1 MVLTT
6 NIFYL
11 HIKDQQLVVTQKK
24 IMLEGVSR
32 ALTVKESQSFL
43 PTLKLGGGGF
53 LFLKFG

>member
-11 HIKDQQLVVTQKK
+11 HIKDQQLVTQKK

-32 ALTVKESQSFL
+32 ALTVKESHSFL
-43 PTLKLGGGGF
+43 PTLKLGGVGSCF
-53 LFLKFG
+53 

>member
-32 ALTVKESQSFL
+32 TLTVEESHSFL
-43 PTLKLGGGGF
+43 PTLKLGGVGSCF
-53 LFLKFG
+53 

>member
-43 PTLKLGGGGF
+43 PTLKLGGVGSCF
-53 LFLKFG
+53 

>member
-32 ALTVKESQSFL
+32 ALTVESEF
-43 PTLKLGGGGF
+43 PPHPKIRGGGF